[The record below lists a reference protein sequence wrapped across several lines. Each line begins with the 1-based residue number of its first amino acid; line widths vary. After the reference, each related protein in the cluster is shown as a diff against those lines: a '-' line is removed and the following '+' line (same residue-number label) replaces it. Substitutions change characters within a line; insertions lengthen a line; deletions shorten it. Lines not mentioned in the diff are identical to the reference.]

1 MIDLA
6 EITRRTFILFA
17 ALVLSH
23 SVAAQPPAATWVTLG
38 TSGGP
43 MVQKDRSQIANALVV
58 GGSTYLFDVGNGV
71 QRQMALAA
79 LPETQIRAIF
89 LSHHHLDHNAD
100 LGPLLVTH
108 WTFGKGVLPVY
119 GPAGTKLLVSGL
131 ASANAPTEL
140 AAFPTGG
147 PARPALSKV
156 VFGSDMSPTRHRK
169 SVVYSD
175 ENIRVWAIEVDHFQL
190 PPSMPMKRMPHAVA
204 YRVEAGGRIFVYT
217 GDSGPSPQL
226 VELAR
231 DADLLISEV
240 VNLDAITANLERQM
254 ATMPA
259 ATRVGIIR
267 GMAVNHLA
275 PEEVGKLALA
285 ANVKAVVLTH
295 FVPSPRQGDEASW
308 TRGISEYYPGPVRL
322 ANDLDRF

>member
-6 EITRRTFILFA
+6 EFARRAFILFA
-17 ALVLSH
+17 ALALSA
-23 SVAAQPPAATWVTLG
+23 SGAAQTHPASWVTLG

-79 LPETQIRAIF
+79 LPETQVRAIF

-147 PARPALSKV
+147 PARPSLRKV
-156 VFGSDMSPTRHRK
+156 VSGTDLLRNLNDTAL
-169 SVVYSD
+169 VYSD
-175 ENIRVWAIEVDHFQL
+175 ENVRVWAIEVDHFQL
-190 PPSMPMKRMPHAVA
+190 QPSVPMKRMPRAVA
-204 YRVEAGGRIFVYT
+204 YRVEAGGRTFVYT
-217 GDSGPSPQL
+217 GDSGPSPRL

-240 VNLDAITANLERQM
+240 VNLDAITVNLERQM
-254 ATMPA
+254 ASMPA
-259 ATRVGIIR
+259 AAREGIIR

-295 FVPSPRQGDEASW
+295 FVPNPRLGDEASW
-308 TRGISEYYPGPVRL
+308 TRGISKYYRGPVRL
-322 ANDLDRF
+322 ANDLDQF